1 MQQEKVKSLKINVTN
16 LRSALLD
23 ANKTL
28 EEISNEK
35 KSLLEKQVQQQK
47 IKEKEDKLTTKKSPL
62 KKAGEAVKSAAKS
75 VQGFFDKVIQF
86 GATILIGQLITAL
99 PGLIEKFK
107 EWKERNKNLI
117 NFAFKTLQLIG
128 TGLKNITEFFTGVN
142 FDDQDKRKEE
152 INKEVEVLN
161 KNLDVIDKETE
172 EFGGEASQEESSGS
186 DNVNENKEF
195 NKSIGKENNTKIDKD
210 PADKKTTISQGSGS
224 DIQLDP
230 TERDGVGVLSEE
242 DRKKFKVSKTGL
254 DKSRIEKNLADAYVR
269 KNEYIQSGDTS
280 KLNGVNKKI
289 ENYEKQLNIMSP
301 TLIIKSNDQSKRI
314 DTIKSKNTNGSSEK
328 QKIIVMTKTVEKNVP
343 VLDTMPVGVA

>member
-28 EEISNEK
+28 EEISSEK

-47 IKEKEDKLTTKKSPL
+47 IKEKEDKLTTKRSPL
-62 KKAGEAVKSAAKS
+62 KKAGETVKSAAKG

-107 EWKERNKNLI
+107 EWKENNKMLI
-117 NFAFKTLQLIG
+117 DGVIGTVKAIG

-152 INKEVEVLN
+152 INKEVGILN
-161 KNLDVIDKETE
+161 ENLDVVDKETE
-172 EFGGEASQEESSGS
+172 EFSGESSSEESEVST
-186 DNVNENKEF
+186 ENKSE
-195 NKSIGKENNTKIDKD
+195 NQNNIRENSDLVKKEPI
-210 PADKKTTISQGSGS
+210 DKKTTISQGSGS
-224 DIQLDP
+224 DIQLDS

-242 DRKKFKVSKTGL
+242 DRKKFKVTGSEL

-301 TLIIKSNDQSKRI
+301 TLIIKSNDQTKRI

>member
-28 EEISNEK
+28 EEISSEK

-47 IKEKEDKLTTKKSPL
+47 IKEKEDKLTTKRSPL
-62 KKAGEAVKSAAKS
+62 KKAGETVKSAAKG

-107 EWKERNKNLI
+107 EWKENNKMLI
-117 NFAFKTLQLIG
+117 DGVIGTVKAIG

-152 INKEVEVLN
+152 INKEVGILN
-161 KNLDVIDKETE
+161 ENLDVVDKETE
-172 EFGGEASQEESSGS
+172 EFSGESSSEESEVST
-186 DNVNENKEF
+186 ENKSE
-195 NKSIGKENNTKIDKD
+195 NQNNIRENSDLVKKEPI
-210 PADKKTTISQGSGS
+210 DKKTTISQGSGS
-224 DIQLDP
+224 DIQLDS

-242 DRKKFKVSKTGL
+242 DRKKFKVTGSEL

-314 DTIKSKNTNGSSEK
+314 DTIKSKRTNGSSEK

>member
-28 EEISNEK
+28 EEISSEK

-47 IKEKEDKLTTKKSPL
+47 IKEKEDKLTTKRSPL
-62 KKAGEAVKSAAKS
+62 KKAGETVKSAAKG

-107 EWKERNKNLI
+107 EWKENNKMLI
-117 NFAFKTLQLIG
+117 DGVIGTVKAIG

-152 INKEVEVLN
+152 INKEVGILN
-161 KNLDVIDKETE
+161 ENLDVVDKETE
-172 EFGGEASQEESSGS
+172 EFSGESSSEESEVST
-186 DNVNENKEF
+186 ENKSE
-195 NKSIGKENNTKIDKD
+195 NQNNIRENSDLVKKEPI
-210 PADKKTTISQGSGS
+210 DKKTTISQGSGS

-242 DRKKFKVSKTGL
+242 DRKKFKVTGSEL

>member
-28 EEISNEK
+28 EEISSEK

-47 IKEKEDKLTTKKSPL
+47 IKEKEDKLTTKRSPL
-62 KKAGEAVKSAAKS
+62 KKAGETVKSAAKG

-107 EWKERNKNLI
+107 DWKENNKMLI
-117 NFAFKTLQLIG
+117 DGVIGTVKAIG

-142 FDDQDKRKEE
+142 FDDQDKRKDE
-152 INKEVEVLN
+152 INKEVGILN
-161 KNLDVIDKETE
+161 ENLDVVDKETE
-172 EFGGEASQEESSGS
+172 EFSGESSSEESEVST
-186 DNVNENKEF
+186 ENKSE
-195 NKSIGKENNTKIDKD
+195 NQNNIRENSDLVKKEPI
-210 PADKKTTISQGSGS
+210 DKKTTISQGSGS
-224 DIQLDP
+224 DIQLDS

-242 DRKKFKVSKTGL
+242 DRKKFKVTGSEL

>member
-28 EEISNEK
+28 EEISSEK

-47 IKEKEDKLTTKKSPL
+47 IKEKEDKLTTKRSPL
-62 KKAGEAVKSAAKS
+62 KKAGETVKSAAKG

-107 EWKERNKNLI
+107 EWKENNKMLI
-117 NFAFKTLQLIG
+117 DGVIGTVKAIG

-152 INKEVEVLN
+152 INKEVGILN
-161 KNLDVIDKETE
+161 ENLDVVDKETE
-172 EFGGEASQEESSGS
+172 EFSGESSSEESEVST
-186 DNVNENKEF
+186 ENKSE
-195 NKSIGKENNTKIDKD
+195 NQNNIRENSDLVKKEPI
-210 PADKKTTISQGSGS
+210 DKKTTASQGSGS
-224 DIQLDP
+224 DIQLDS

-242 DRKKFKVSKTGL
+242 DRKKFKVTGSEL

-301 TLIIKSNDQSKRI
+301 TLIIKSNDQTKRI

>member
-1 MQQEKVKSLKINVTN
+1 MQKEKVKSLKINVTN

-28 EEISNEK
+28 EEISSEK

-47 IKEKEDKLTTKKSPL
+47 IKEKEDKLTTKRSPI
-62 KKAGEAVKSAAKS
+62 KKAGEAVKSAAKG

-107 EWKERNKNLI
+107 EWKENNKMLI
-117 NFAFKTLQLIG
+117 NGVIGTVKALG
-128 TGLKNITEFFTGVN
+128 TGLKNITKFFTGVN
-142 FDDQDKRKEE
+142 FDDQDKRKQE
-152 INKEVEVLN
+152 INKEVDILN
-161 KNLDVIDKETE
+161 KNLDVVDKETE
-172 EFGGEASQEESSGS
+172 EFSGESSSEESEVST
-186 DNVNENKEF
+186 ENK
-195 NKSIGKENNTKIDKD
+195 SENQNNIRENSDLI
-210 PADKKTTISQGSGS
+210 KKKPIEKNTTISKGSGS
-224 DIQLDP
+224 DVQLDS
-230 TERDGVGVLSEE
+230 TERDGAGVLSEE
-242 DRKKFKVSKTGL
+242 DRKRFRVTEGRL

-301 TLIIKSNDQSKRI
+301 TLIIKSNDQSNRI
-314 DTIKSKNTNGSSEK
+314 DTIKSKTTNGSSQK

-343 VLDTMPVGVA
+343 VLDPMPVGGVA

>member
-28 EEISNEK
+28 EEISSEK

-47 IKEKEDKLTTKKSPL
+47 IKEKEDKLTTKRSPL
-62 KKAGEAVKSAAKS
+62 KKAGETVKSAAKG

-107 EWKERNKNLI
+107 EWKENNKMLI
-117 NFAFKTLQLIG
+117 DGVIGTVKAIG

-152 INKEVEVLN
+152 INKEVGILN
-161 KNLDVIDKETE
+161 ENLDVVDKETE
-172 EFGGEASQEESSGS
+172 EFSGESSSEESEVST
-186 DNVNENKEF
+186 ENKSE
-195 NKSIGKENNTKIDKD
+195 NQNNIRENSDLVKKEPI
-210 PADKKTTISQGSGS
+210 DKKTTISQGSGS
-224 DIQLDP
+224 DIQLDS

-254 DKSRIEKNLADAYVR
+254 DKSRIEKKLADAYVR

>member
-47 IKEKEDKLTTKKSPL
+47 IKEKEDKLTTKRSPL

-107 EWKERNKNLI
+107 EWKENNKMLI
-117 NFAFKTLQLIG
+117 DGVIGTVKALG

-152 INKEVEVLN
+152 INKEVGILN
-161 KNLDVIDKETE
+161 ENLDVIDKETE
-172 EFGGEASQEESSGS
+172 EFSGESSSEESEVST
-186 DNVNENKEF
+186 ENKSE
-195 NKSIGKENNTKIDKD
+195 NQNNIRENNELV
-210 PADKKTTISQGSGS
+210 KKEPTEKNTTISKGSGS
-224 DIQLDP
+224 DIQLDS

-314 DTIKSKNTNGSSEK
+314 DTIKSKKTNGSSEK

>member
-28 EEISNEK
+28 EEISSEK

-47 IKEKEDKLTTKKSPL
+47 IKEKEDKLTTKRSPL
-62 KKAGEAVKSAAKS
+62 KKAGETVKSAAKG

-107 EWKERNKNLI
+107 EWKENNKMLI
-117 NFAFKTLQLIG
+117 DGVIGTVKAIG

-152 INKEVEVLN
+152 INNEVGILN
-161 KNLDVIDKETE
+161 ENLDVVDKETE
-172 EFGGEASQEESSGS
+172 EFSGESSSEESEVST
-186 DNVNENKEF
+186 ENKSE
-195 NKSIGKENNTKIDKD
+195 NQNNIRENSDLVKKEPI
-210 PADKKTTISQGSGS
+210 DKKTTISQGSGS
-224 DIQLDP
+224 DIQLDS

-242 DRKKFKVSKTGL
+242 DRKKFKVTGSEL

>member
-28 EEISNEK
+28 EEISSEK

-47 IKEKEDKLTTKKSPL
+47 IKEKEDKLTTKRSPL

-107 EWKERNKNLI
+107 EWKENNKMLI
-117 NFAFKTLQLIG
+117 DGVIGTVKAIG

-152 INKEVEVLN
+152 INKEVGILN
-161 KNLDVIDKETE
+161 ENLDVVDKETE
-172 EFGGEASQEESSGS
+172 EFSGESSSEESEVST
-186 DNVNENKEF
+186 ENKSE
-195 NKSIGKENNTKIDKD
+195 NQNNIRENSDLVKKEPI
-210 PADKKTTISQGSGS
+210 DKKTTISQGSGS
-224 DIQLDP
+224 DIQLDS

-242 DRKKFKVSKTGL
+242 DRKKFKVTGSEL

-314 DTIKSKNTNGSSEK
+314 DTIKSKRTNGSSEK

>member
-28 EEISNEK
+28 EEISSEK

-47 IKEKEDKLTTKKSPL
+47 IKEKEDKLTTKRSPL
-62 KKAGEAVKSAAKS
+62 KKAGETVKSAAKG

-107 EWKERNKNLI
+107 EWKENNKMLI
-117 NFAFKTLQLIG
+117 DGVIGTVKAIG

-152 INKEVEVLN
+152 INKEVGILN
-161 KNLDVIDKETE
+161 ENLDVVDKETE
-172 EFGGEASQEESSGS
+172 EFSGESSSEESEVST
-186 DNVNENKEF
+186 ENKSE
-195 NKSIGKENNTKIDKD
+195 NQNNIRENSDLVKKEPI
-210 PADKKTTISQGSGS
+210 DKKTTISQGSGS
-224 DIQLDP
+224 DIQLDS

>member
-47 IKEKEDKLTTKKSPL
+47 IKEKEDKLTTKRSPL
-62 KKAGEAVKSAAKS
+62 KKAGEAVKSAAKG

-107 EWKERNKNLI
+107 EWKENNKMLI
-117 NFAFKTLQLIG
+117 DGVIGTVKAIG

-152 INKEVEVLN
+152 INKEVGILN
-161 KNLDVIDKETE
+161 ENLDVVDKETE
-172 EFGGEASQEESSGS
+172 EFSGESSSEESEVST
-186 DNVNENKEF
+186 ENKSE
-195 NKSIGKENNTKIDKD
+195 NQNNIRENNELV
-210 PADKKTTISQGSGS
+210 KKEPIEKNTTISKGSGS
-224 DIQLDP
+224 DIQLDS

-254 DKSRIEKNLADAYVR
+254 DKARIEKNLADAYVR

-314 DTIKSKNTNGSSEK
+314 DTIKSKKTNGSSEK

>member
-28 EEISNEK
+28 EEISSEK

-47 IKEKEDKLTTKKSPL
+47 IKEKEDKLTTKRSPL
-62 KKAGEAVKSAAKS
+62 KKAGETVKSAAKG

-107 EWKERNKNLI
+107 EWKENNKMLI
-117 NFAFKTLQLIG
+117 DGVIGTVKAIG

-152 INKEVEVLN
+152 INKEVGILN
-161 KNLDVIDKETE
+161 ENLDVVDKETE
-172 EFGGEASQEESSGS
+172 EFSGESSSEESEVST
-186 DNVNENKEF
+186 ENKSE
-195 NKSIGKENNTKIDKD
+195 NQINIRENSDLVKKEPI
-210 PADKKTTISQGSGS
+210 DKKTTISQGSGS
-224 DIQLDP
+224 DIQLDS

-242 DRKKFKVSKTGL
+242 DRKKFKVTGSEL

-314 DTIKSKNTNGSSEK
+314 DTIKSKKTNGSSEK

>member
-1 MQQEKVKSLKINVTN
+1 MQQEKVKKLKINVTN
-16 LRSALLD
+16 LRSALVD

-28 EEISNEK
+28 GEISAEK
-35 KSLLEKQVQQQK
+35 KSLLEKQIQQQK
-47 IKEKEDKLTTKKSPL
+47 VKDKEEKLTTKRSPL
-62 KKAGEAVKSAAKS
+62 KKAGDTVKKAAKS
-75 VQGFFDKVIQF
+75 VMGFFERVIQF

-99 PGLIEKFK
+99 PGLIEQFK

-117 NFAFKTLQLIG
+117 NFAFKTLQIVG

-152 INKEVEVLN
+152 INKGVEVLN
-161 KNLDVIDKETE
+161 KNLDVVDKETA
-172 EFGGEASQEESSGS
+172 EFSGESSNEESK
-186 DNVNENKEF
+186 VTTENKSE
-195 NKSIGKENNTKIDKD
+195 NQNNIRENSDLVKKEPI
-210 PADKKTTISQGSGS
+210 DKKTTISQGSGS
-224 DIQLDP
+224 DIQLDS

-242 DRKKFKVSKTGL
+242 DRKKFKVTGSEL

>member
-28 EEISNEK
+28 EEISSEK

-47 IKEKEDKLTTKKSPL
+47 IKEKEDKLTTKRSPL
-62 KKAGEAVKSAAKS
+62 KKAGETVKSAAKG

-107 EWKERNKNLI
+107 EWKENNKMLI
-117 NFAFKTLQLIG
+117 DGVIGTVKAIG

-152 INKEVEVLN
+152 INKEVGILN
-161 KNLDVIDKETE
+161 ENLDVVDKETE
-172 EFGGEASQEESSGS
+172 EFSGESSSEESEVST
-186 DNVNENKEF
+186 ENKSE
-195 NKSIGKENNTKIDKD
+195 NQNNIRENSDLVKKEPI
-210 PADKKTTISQGSGS
+210 DKKTTASQGSGS
-224 DIQLDP
+224 DIQLDS

-242 DRKKFKVSKTGL
+242 DRKKFKVTGSEL

-314 DTIKSKNTNGSSEK
+314 DTIKSKRTNGSSEK

>member
-28 EEISNEK
+28 EEISSEK

-47 IKEKEDKLTTKKSPL
+47 IKEKEDKLTTKRSPL
-62 KKAGEAVKSAAKS
+62 KKAGETVKSAAKG

-107 EWKERNKNLI
+107 EWKENNKMLI
-117 NFAFKTLQLIG
+117 DGVIGTVKAIG

-152 INKEVEVLN
+152 INKEVGILN
-161 KNLDVIDKETE
+161 ENLDVVDKETE
-172 EFGGEASQEESSGS
+172 EFSGESSSEESEVST
-186 DNVNENKEF
+186 ENKSE
-195 NKSIGKENNTKIDKD
+195 NQNNIRENSDLVKKEPI
-210 PADKKTTISQGSGS
+210 DKKTTISQGSGS
-224 DIQLDP
+224 DIQLDS

-242 DRKKFKVSKTGL
+242 DRKKFKVTGSEL

-280 KLNGVNKKI
+280 KLN
-289 ENYEKQLNIMSP
+289 
-301 TLIIKSNDQSKRI
+301 
-314 DTIKSKNTNGSSEK
+314 
-328 QKIIVMTKTVEKNVP
+328 
-343 VLDTMPVGVA
+343 

>member
-47 IKEKEDKLTTKKSPL
+47 IKEKEDKLTTKRSPI

-117 NFAFKTLQLIG
+117 NFAFKTLQLVG

-161 KNLDVIDKETE
+161 KNLDVVDKETE
-172 EFGGEASQEESSGS
+172 EFSGESSKEESKGS

-210 PADKKTTISQGSGS
+210 PADKKTTISQGTGS
-224 DIQLDP
+224 DVKLDS
-230 TERDGVGVLSEE
+230 TERDGVGVLPEE
-242 DRKKFKVSKTGL
+242 DRKRFKLTTEN
-254 DKSRIEKNLADAYVR
+254 DKSRMEKSLNDAYSR
-269 KNEYIQSGDTS
+269 KNDYIQSGDTS
-280 KLNGVNKKI
+280 KLQGVNRKIEYYEKVLDRPSTLVVKSNDFNKKI
-289 ENYEKQLNIMSP
+289 E
-301 TLIIKSNDQSKRI
+301 
-314 DTIKSKNTNGSSEK
+314 TIKSKPTNTK
-328 QKIIVMTKTVEKNVP
+328 TKTKIIVATKTIEKNVP
-343 VLDTMPVGVA
+343 VDNIIPVGGQA

>member
-28 EEISNEK
+28 EEISSEK

-47 IKEKEDKLTTKKSPL
+47 IKEKEDKLTTKRSPL
-62 KKAGEAVKSAAKS
+62 KKAGETVKSAAKG

-107 EWKERNKNLI
+107 EWKENNKMLI
-117 NFAFKTLQLIG
+117 DGVIGTVKAIG

-152 INKEVEVLN
+152 INKEVGILN
-161 KNLDVIDKETE
+161 ENLDVVDKETE
-172 EFGGEASQEESSGS
+172 EFSGESSSEESEVST
-186 DNVNENKEF
+186 ENKSE
-195 NKSIGKENNTKIDKD
+195 NQNNIRENSDLVKKEPI
-210 PADKKTTISQGSGS
+210 DKKTTISQGSGS
-224 DIQLDP
+224 DIQLDS

-242 DRKKFKVSKTGL
+242 DRKKFKVTGSEL

-314 DTIKSKNTNGSSEK
+314 DTIKSKKTNGSSEK